1 MNTRKKIFTVVGW
14 VVLVL
19 ALVLIYLPI
28 LLVIA
33 YSFVDSKF
41 VGASGDVGFALYK
54 RLFSNDDLMEAAA
67 NTIIIGLVSA
77 LIATVLGTV
86 SAVGIHYLKRG
97 KQAVNIVSQLTVY
110 NAEIVTAVGLFLL
123 VIFLKNINIPISRG
137 MGWLILCH
145 TVMTVPYVILTVSP
159 RLGQLN
165 PNLFEAGMDL
175 GAGSLRTM
183 FTVIFPQLVKGMI
196 SGFALAFTLSLDD
209 FVVTNLNRGEINTI
223 STYVFNSI
231 RRGIDPAVRALSTII
246 FVVVLAVLVAVNI
259 AGKKKNKSKKTLM
272 TALITL
278 ARI

>member
-1 MNTRKKIFTVVGW
+1 MNTRKKIFTVAGW
-14 VVLVL
+14 AVLVL

-41 VGASGDVGFALYK
+41 VGASGDVGFALYE
-54 RLFSNDDLMEAAA
+54 RLFSNDKLMEAAA

-123 VIFLKNINIPISRG
+123 VIFLKNINIPVSRG

-183 FTVIFPQLVKGMI
+183 FTVIFPQLIKGMI

-209 FVVTNLNRGEINTI
+209 FVVTNLNRGSVNTI

-259 AGKKKNKSKKTLM
+259 AGKKKNKSKYK
-272 TALITL
+272 
-278 ARI
+278 

>member
-1 MNTRKKIFTVVGW
+1 M
-14 VVLVL
+14 
-19 ALVLIYLPI
+19 
-28 LLVIA
+28 
-33 YSFVDSKF
+33 
-41 VGASGDVGFALYK
+41 
-54 RLFSNDDLMEAAA
+54 
-67 NTIIIGLVSA
+67 
-77 LIATVLGTV
+77 
-86 SAVGIHYLKRG
+86 
-97 KQAVNIVSQLTVY
+97 
-110 NAEIVTAVGLFLL
+110 AVGLFLL
-123 VIFLKNINIPISRG
+123 VIFLKNINIPVSRG

-183 FTVIFPQLVKGMI
+183 FTVIFPQLIKGMI

-209 FVVTNLNRGEINTI
+209 FVVTNLNRGSVNTI

-259 AGKKKNKSKKTLM
+259 AGKKKNKSKYK
-272 TALITL
+272 
-278 ARI
+278 

>member
-1 MNTRKKIFTVVGW
+1 
-14 VVLVL
+14 
-19 ALVLIYLPI
+19 
-28 LLVIA
+28 
-33 YSFVDSKF
+33 
-41 VGASGDVGFALYK
+41 
-54 RLFSNDDLMEAAA
+54 MEAAA

-123 VIFLKNINIPISRG
+123 VIFLKNINIPVSRG

-183 FTVIFPQLVKGMI
+183 FTVIFPQLIKGMI

-209 FVVTNLNRGEINTI
+209 FVVTNLNRGSVNTI

-246 FVVVLAVLVAVNI
+246 FEVVLAEIVSVNI
-259 AGKKKNKSKKTLM
+259 EGKKKNKSKNK
-272 TALITL
+272 
-278 ARI
+278 

>member
-1 MNTRKKIFTVVGW
+1 MNTRKKIFTVAGW
-14 VVLVL
+14 AVLVL

-41 VGASGDVGFALYK
+41 VGASGDVGFALYE
-54 RLFSNDDLMEAAA
+54 RLFSNDKLMEAAA

-123 VIFLKNINIPISRG
+123 VIFLKNINIPVSRG

-145 TVMTVPYVILTVSP
+145 TVMTVPYVIL
-159 RLGQLN
+159 
-165 PNLFEAGMDL
+165 DL

-183 FTVIFPQLVKGMI
+183 FTVIFPQLIKGMI

-209 FVVTNLNRGEINTI
+209 FVVTNLNRGSVNTI

-259 AGKKKNKSKKTLM
+259 AGKKKNKSKYK
-272 TALITL
+272 
-278 ARI
+278 

>member
-1 MNTRKKIFTVVGW
+1 MNARKKIFTVVGW

-41 VGASGDVGFALYK
+41 VGTSGDVGFALYE
-54 RLFSNDDLMEAAA
+54 RLFSNDKLMEAAA

-123 VIFLKNINIPISRG
+123 VIFLKNINIPVSRG

-209 FVVTNLNRGEINTI
+209 FVVTNLNRGSVNTI

-259 AGKKKNKSKKTLM
+259 AGKKKNKSKYK
-272 TALITL
+272 
-278 ARI
+278 